1 MTPSQQFQLC
11 IDKVNQFCKDLDAM
25 IKKEIPNDS
34 RTMVNDKER
43 NQISQKMVSKAW
55 LERGGKFDS
64 ITGYRFEEDKK
75 DENRLV

>member
-1 MTPSQQFQLC
+1 
-11 IDKVNQFCKDLDAM
+11 
-25 IKKEIPNDS
+25 
-34 RTMVNDKER
+34 
-43 NQISQKMVSKAW
+43 MVSKAW

>member
-43 NQISQKMVSKAW
+43 NQIS
-55 LERGGKFDS
+55 
-64 ITGYRFEEDKK
+64 
-75 DENRLV
+75 